1 MQSKKIM
8 IVDDDKDFLM
18 ELHSALVLE
27 GFEVVAIDDS
37 TTVLRSAQD
46 INPDIILLDI
56 KMKGL
61 YGFQIAERLKGS
73 AKTANIPIL
82 GMSGYFTRKEDAM
95 LMDLCGM
102 KMCFK
107 KPINPD
113 HLIKKIDMV
122 LNEKTNQVKRA
133 GEFFK

>member
-8 IVDDDKDFLM
+8 IVDDDKDFLK
-18 ELHSALVLE
+18 ELHSALALE
-27 GFEVVAIDDS
+27 GYNVIAIDDS
-37 TTVLRSAQD
+37 KTALQSAQN
-46 INPDIILLDI
+46 INPDVILLDI

-73 AKTANIPIL
+73 PKTADIPIL
-82 GMSGYFTRKEDAM
+82 GMSGYFTRKEDAR

-113 HLIKKIDMV
+113 YLIHKIDMV
-122 LNEKTNQVKRA
+122 LNERINKKERV
-133 GEFFK
+133 GEFGI